1 MQEEDFDVQQPI
13 DISDE
18 DLDAWNANPAAGPAP
33 PPGLDKLT
41 TLSCLKAFFALST
54 IQGEVLKKLYG
65 MKVHMRDPQKTAE
78 VVLHLD
84 SLLNACTSGER
95 A

>member
-1 MQEEDFDVQQPI
+1 MQEEDFDVQQPL

-18 DLDAWNANPAAGPAP
+18 DLDVWNADPSAGPAP
-33 PPGLDKLT
+33 PPGPDKLT
-41 TLSCLKAFFALST
+41 TLSCLKAFFELSS
-54 IQGEVLKKLYG
+54 IQGQVLKQLYG
-65 MKVHMRDPQKTAE
+65 MKAHTRDPQKTAE

-84 SLLNACTSGER
+84 SLLNAC